1 MIATLPP
8 SPDVL
13 ATLRARNDQRKAE
26 HEQRYLEFIHAA
38 AAGDEIDMSELET
51 VISAVGRSA
60 SDFERHVYH
69 ARHRLEGVALWK
81 LRDDRKWDLDRL
93 DTEIVLLEREY
104 YLTDSVKRLAAI
116 RQEFQEKREARV
128 ALLQE
133 IQGNHL
139 EGNKRLYI
147 NFRYTDPETGEAT
160 LIVNQSKRT
169 TDRQRELTS
178 DLEGCRS
185 QWGQMRSKLHRLGFS
200 FVLLDGSHHERG
212 FDEARSKLATMEAE
226 LSHLGFDADNPHSSG
241 LLAGTQNRI
250 KKTQDEIKLL
260 DAGLREAEGLA
271 VDIAQAFARIK
282 GIEAAMA
289 QVIVEQSVWTEF
301 DLS

>member
-1 MIATLPP
+1 
-8 SPDVL
+8 
-13 ATLRARNDQRKAE
+13 
-26 HEQRYLEFIHAA
+26 
-38 AAGDEIDMSELET
+38 
-51 VISAVGRSA
+51 
-60 SDFERHVYH
+60 
-69 ARHRLEGVALWK
+69 
-81 LRDDRKWDLDRL
+81 
-93 DTEIVLLEREY
+93 LLEREY

-139 EGNKRLYI
+139 DGNRRLYV
-147 NFRYTDPETGEAT
+147 NVRYTDPETGKTT
-160 LIVNQSKRT
+160 LIFNQSKRT
-169 TDRQRELTS
+169 TDRLRELTS
-178 DLEGCRS
+178 DLEGCRA
-185 QWGQMRSKLHRLGFS
+185 QWSQMRSKLHRLGFS

-212 FDEARSKLATMEAE
+212 FDEARSKLASMEAE

-250 KKTQDEIKLL
+250 RKTQDEIKELE
-260 DAGLREAEGLA
+260 ASLREAEGLA

-289 QVIVEQSVWTEF
+289 EVIVDQANWSNF